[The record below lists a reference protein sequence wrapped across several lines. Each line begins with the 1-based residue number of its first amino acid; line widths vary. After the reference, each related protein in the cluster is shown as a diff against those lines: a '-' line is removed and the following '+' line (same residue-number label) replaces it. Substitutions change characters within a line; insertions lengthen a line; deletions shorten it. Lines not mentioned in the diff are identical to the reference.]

1 LIVIVV
7 ILAVTV
13 VASLLRSRNDPG
25 ARAHAGSL
33 RDTRKQ
39 RRGASSKVQRPPGA
53 DVVLA

>member
-13 VASLLRSRNDPG
+13 VASLLRSRKDPG

-39 RRGASSKVQRPPGA
+39 AEGSKLKGSAATRR
-53 DVVLA
+53 